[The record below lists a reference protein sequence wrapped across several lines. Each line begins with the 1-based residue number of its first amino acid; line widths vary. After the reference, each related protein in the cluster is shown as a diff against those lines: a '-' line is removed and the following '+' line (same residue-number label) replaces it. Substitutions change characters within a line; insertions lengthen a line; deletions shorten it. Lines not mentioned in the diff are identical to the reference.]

1 MNLLILGATG
11 MLGQQAAR
19 AAAAAGHDL
28 TLAYRDPKTLS
39 RFEGLKHRA
48 VRVDLDDTASLTAA
62 LGGVD
67 SVLHAAAPY
76 PTQPRPWQAEVAAG
90 LERMQSFYRACESR
104 PLHRIVYLG
113 GAIAL
118 QRRADG
124 APGDETCEYPGTPP
138 NRNPYVQLK
147 WALDEQAKAQAH
159 AGLPVCIGIP
169 SMTFGEYD
177 YGPTTG
183 RLLLMLA
190 KGQLPKYVRGQRN
203 VIYGGDAGRGL
214 VAVCERGR
222 IGERYLLT
230 GENTDMDALTALM
243 AEIAG
248 MPAPEPVAL
257 PIVRAVNAV
266 QTLRWR
272 LGGAL
277 PTVDATA
284 IAVMSAGQHLS
295 GAKALR
301 ELGFSRTVSLREAL
315 ERALAWFRQ
324 VGYLPSPP

>member
-1 MNLLILGATG
+1 MNILILGATG
-11 MLGQQAAR
+11 MLGQQSAR
-19 AAAAAGHDL
+19 AAAAAGHEL
-28 TLAYRDPKTLS
+28 TLAYRDPKTLA

-48 VRVDLDDTASLTAA
+48 VRVDLDEHASLSAA
-62 LGGVD
+62 LDGVD
-67 SVLHAAAPY
+67 TVLHCAAPY
-76 PTQPRPWQAEVAAG
+76 PITPRGWQAEVAAG
-90 LERMQSFYRACESR
+90 LARMQAFYRACEGKQ
-104 PLHRIVYLG
+104 LHRIVYLG

-124 APGDETCEYPGTPP
+124 TPGDETCEYAGAPP

-147 WALDEQAKAQAH
+147 WALDAQAREQAR

-190 KGQLPKYVRGQRN
+190 KGQLPRYVRGPRN
-203 VIYGGDAGRGL
+203 VVYGGDAGRGL
-214 VAVCERGR
+214 IAVCERGR
-222 IGERYLLT
+222 VGERYLLT

-243 AEIAG
+243 AEVAG
-248 MPAPEPVAL
+248 KPAPQPVAL
-257 PIVRAVNAV
+257 PIVRTVNAV

-277 PTVDATA
+277 PTIDATA

-295 GAKALR
+295 GEKAQR
-301 ELGFSRTVSLREAL
+301 ELGFTSAVSLREAL
-315 ERALAWFRQ
+315 ERALAWFKQ
-324 VGYLPSPP
+324 VGYLP

>member
-1 MNLLILGATG
+1 MHLLILGATG

-19 AAAAAGHDL
+19 AAAVAGHDL
-28 TLAYRDPKTLS
+28 TLAYRDAKALT
-39 RFEGLKHRA
+39 RFEGLRHRA
-48 VRVDLDDTASLTAA
+48 MPVDLESGAGLAAA
-62 LGGVD
+62 LDGVD
-67 SVLHAAAPY
+67 AVIHCAAPY
-76 PTQPRPWQAEVAAG
+76 PTQPRPYRVEVEAG
-90 LERMQSFYRACESR
+90 LARMAAFYRACEAR
-104 PLHRIVYLG
+104 PLQKIVYLG

-124 APGDETCEYPGTPP
+124 QPGDETCEYAGAPP

-147 WALDEQAKAQAH
+147 WALDAQAKEQAKK
-159 AGLPVCIGIP
+159 GLPVSIGIP
-169 SMTFGEYD
+169 TMTFGEYD

-190 KGQLPKYVRGQRN
+190 KGQLPRYVRGERN
-203 VIYGGDAGRGL
+203 VVYGGDAGRGL
-214 VAVCERGR
+214 VAVCERGAP
-222 IGERYLLT
+222 GERYLLT
-230 GENTDMDALTALM
+230 GENTSMDALTALM
-243 AEIAG
+243 AELCG
-248 MPAPEPVAL
+248 RPAPKAVPL
-257 PIVRAVNAV
+257 PIVKAVNAV

-295 GAKALR
+295 GEKAKR
-301 ELGFSRTVSLREAL
+301 ELGFERRVPLREAL

-324 VGYLPSPP
+324 VGYLPA

>member
-19 AAAAAGHDL
+19 AAAAAGHEL
-28 TLAYRDPKTLS
+28 TLAYRDAKTLT

-48 VRVDLDDTASLTAA
+48 VRVDLDDHASLNAA
-62 LGGVD
+62 LDGVD
-67 SVLHAAAPY
+67 TVLHAAAPY
-76 PTQPRPWQAEVAAG
+76 PTQPRHWQAEVSAG
-90 LERMQSFYRACESR
+90 LARMQAFYRACENR
-104 PLHRIVYLG
+104 KLHRIVYLG

-124 APGDETCEYPGTPP
+124 TPGDETCEYASAPP

-147 WALDEQAKAQAH
+147 WALDAQALEQAR

-183 RLLLMLA
+183 RLLLLLA
-190 KGQLPKYVRGQRN
+190 KGQLPRYVRGQRN
-203 VIYGGDAGRGL
+203 VVYGGDAGRGL
-214 VAVCERGR
+214 LAVCERGR
-222 IGERYLLT
+222 TGERYLLT

-243 AEIAG
+243 AEITG
-248 MPAPEPVAL
+248 QPAPQPVAL
-257 PIVRAVNAV
+257 PVVRAVNAV

-295 GAKALR
+295 GAKAAR
-301 ELGFSRTVSLREAL
+301 ELGFTSAVPLREAL

-324 VGYLPSPP
+324 AGYLPVP